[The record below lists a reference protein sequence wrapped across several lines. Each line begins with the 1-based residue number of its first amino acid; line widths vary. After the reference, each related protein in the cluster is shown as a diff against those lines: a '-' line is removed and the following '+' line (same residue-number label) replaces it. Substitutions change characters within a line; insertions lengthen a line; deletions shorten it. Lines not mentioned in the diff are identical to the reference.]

1 MTIGVLALQ
10 GAVREHL
17 FALERLGVEGRE
29 VRRPEHL
36 HAVSGIILPGGE
48 STTLGKLMA
57 RIGLD
62 AALRE
67 FAAVGKP
74 VMGTC
79 AGLILLAREV
89 EGNRQPLLGL
99 MDIAV
104 RRNAFGR
111 QIDSFEQ
118 DLRIAG
124 FEGPPFRAVFIRAP
138 HIERA
143 GSEVEVLAQVNGK
156 AVLARQGHLLAVAFH
171 PELTDD
177 LRVHRM
183 FVEMAKRGQGEAFRP

>member
-1 MTIGVLALQ
+1 LTIGVLALQ

-17 FALERLGVEGRE
+17 ESLRRLGIEGRE
-29 VRRPEHL
+29 VRTPEHL
-36 HAVSGIILPGGE
+36 RWVAGIILPGGE

-62 AALRE
+62 EALRD
-67 FAAVGKP
+67 FAAAGKP

-89 EGNRQPLLGL
+89 EGDRQPLLGL
-99 MDIAV
+99 MDMAV

-118 DLRIAG
+118 DLEIAG
-124 FEGPPFRAVFIRAP
+124 LEGPKFRAVFIRAP
-138 HIERA
+138 YIERA
-143 GSEVEVLAQVNGK
+143 GGGVEVLAEVNGK
-156 AVLARQGHLLAVAFH
+156 AVLARQGNLLAVAFH

-177 LRVHRM
+177 LRLHRL
-183 FVEMAKRGQGEAFRP
+183 FAEMAEEGED

>member
-17 FALERLGVEGRE
+17 ESLRRLGIEGRE
-29 VRRPEHL
+29 VRTPEHL
-36 HAVSGIILPGGE
+36 RWVAGIILPGGE

-62 AALRE
+62 EALRD
-67 FAAVGKP
+67 FAAAGKP

-89 EGNRQPLLGL
+89 EGDRQPLLGL
-99 MDIAV
+99 MDMAV

-118 DLRIAG
+118 DLEIAG
-124 FEGPPFRAVFIRAP
+124 LEGPKFRAVFIRAP
-138 HIERA
+138 YIERA
-143 GSEVEVLAQVNGK
+143 GGGVEVLAEVNGK
-156 AVLARQGHLLAVAFH
+156 AVLARQGNLLAVAFH

-177 LRVHRM
+177 LRLHRL
-183 FVEMAKRGQGEAFRP
+183 FAEMAEEGED